1 MCEIDQIYPIDQI
14 FDSVGGGG
22 SKHFRILLK
31 IGMDSL
37 FMKENSWYNVEL
49 DQRKSPKNETP
60 YPPPHFF
67 QIQRL

>member
-1 MCEIDQIYPIDQI
+1 MCEIDQIYPIDKI
-14 FDSVGGGG
+14 FEPVGGG

-60 YPPPHFF
+60 
-67 QIQRL
+67 